1 MKTVAK
7 NFFLLFITIAIFS
20 AVFFG
25 CKEPGLRTKSDD
37 EQILKILQSDIEK
50 QAYQYPCEN
59 AGEWKF
65 VEIGSRP
72 CGGASGFIAYSSKV
86 DEKTLF
92 EKIKLF
98 TEKEAEY
105 NKKYNAASPCALIVA
120 PKSVA
125 CENGKPKFIYL

>member
-1 MKTVAK
+1 MLPNVKPLLSLSITMAMFSVL
-7 NFFLLFITIAIFS
+7 FFA
-20 AVFFG
+20 
-25 CKEPGLRTKSDD
+25 CKEPGLMSKGDE
-37 EQILKILQSDIEK
+37 EQILKTIHSEIEK
-50 QAYQYPCEN
+50 QANQYPCEN

-98 TEKEAEY
+98 TEKEAVY
-105 NKKYNAASPCALIVA
+105 NAKYNPTAPCAIIVA
-120 PKSVA
+120 PKGVA
-125 CENGKPKFIYL
+125 CDNGKPKLIY